1 MTPRGPHPK
10 LTAMAAKE
18 SKKSERFK
26 MTFPAKI
33 VGEPI
38 MTKLS
43 HDFGVSYNMIRGRI
57 TDKGAWLDV
66 ELIGAKK
73 NIDRAL
79 EFLKERGVTIAP
91 LES

>member
-1 MTPRGPHPK
+1 MTP
-10 LTAMAAKE
+10 KE

-57 TDKGAWLDV
+57 TGEQYEAALAATAAFRA
-66 ELIGAKK
+66 EL
-73 NIDRAL
+73 
-79 EFLKERGVTIAP
+79 
-91 LES
+91 

>member
-1 MTPRGPHPK
+1 
-10 LTAMAAKE
+10 MA
-18 SKKSERFK
+18 SKDARKSERFK

-73 NIDRAL
+73 NIERAL
-79 EFLKERGVTIAP
+79 EFLAERGVTIGP
-91 LES
+91 LEG

>member
-1 MTPRGPHPK
+1 
-10 LTAMAAKE
+10 MASKE
-18 SKKSERFK
+18 SKRSEKFK

-43 HDFGVSYNMIRGRI
+43 HEFGVSYNMIRGRI

-66 ELIGAKK
+66 ELLGAKK
-73 NIDRAL
+73 NIERAL
-79 EFLKERGVTIAP
+79 VFLGERGVTVSP

>member
-1 MTPRGPHPK
+1 M
-10 LTAMAAKE
+10 AKE
-18 SKKSERFK
+18 SRKSEKFK

-66 ELIGAKK
+66 ELLGAKK

-79 EFLKERGVTIAP
+79 DFLKERGVTIAP
-91 LES
+91 LDA

>member
-1 MTPRGPHPK
+1 
-10 LTAMAAKE
+10 MASKE
-18 SKKSERFK
+18 SKRSEKFK

-66 ELIGAKK
+66 ELLGAKK
-73 NIDRAL
+73 NIERAL
-79 EFLKERGVTIAP
+79 IFLGERGVAVSP

>member
-1 MTPRGPHPK
+1 MTP
-10 LTAMAAKE
+10 KE
-18 SKKSERFK
+18 SRKSEKFK
-26 MTFPAKI
+26 MTVPAKI

-66 ELIGAKK
+66 ELLGAKK
-73 NIDRAL
+73 NIERAL

>member
-1 MTPRGPHPK
+1 
-10 LTAMAAKE
+10 MASKE
-18 SKKSERFK
+18 TKRSEKFK

-43 HDFGVSYNMIRGRI
+43 HDFGVNYNMIRGRI

-66 ELIGAKK
+66 ELVGVKK

-79 EFLKERGVTIAP
+79 IFLGERGVTIAP
-91 LES
+91 FQT

>member
-1 MTPRGPHPK
+1 MGPK
-10 LTAMAAKE
+10 LLTMTSKE

-66 ELIGAKK
+66 ELLGPKK
-73 NIDRAL
+73 NIGRAL
-79 EFLKERGVTIAP
+79 EFLKERGVAIAP
-91 LES
+91 LEG

>member
-1 MTPRGPHPK
+1 MTP
-10 LTAMAAKE
+10 KE
-18 SKKSERFK
+18 SRKSEKFK

-66 ELIGAKK
+66 ELLGAKK

-79 EFLKERGVTIAP
+79 EFLKERGVTISP
-91 LES
+91 LEA

>member
-1 MTPRGPHPK
+1 MSARD
-10 LTAMAAKE
+10 AKK
-18 SKKSERFK
+18 SSERFK

-57 TDKGAWLDV
+57 TEKGAWLDV
-66 ELIGAKK
+66 ELLGPKK
-73 NIDRAL
+73 NIEKAL
-79 EFLKERGVTIAP
+79 AFLSERGVTISAV
-91 LES
+91 E

>member
-1 MTPRGPHPK
+1 MT
-10 LTAMAAKE
+10 LKE
-18 SKKSERFK
+18 SRKSEKYK

-66 ELIGAKK
+66 ELLGAKK
-73 NIDRAL
+73 NIERAL
-79 EFLKERGVTIAP
+79 EFLKERGVTISP

>member
-1 MTPRGPHPK
+1 MP
-10 LTAMAAKE
+10 AKE
-18 SKKSERFK
+18 VKKSEKFK

-66 ELIGAKK
+66 ELHGTKK
-73 NIDRAL
+73 NIERAL
-79 EFLKERGVTIAP
+79 EFLGERGVTVGP
-91 LES
+91 LDA

>member
-1 MTPRGPHPK
+1 
-10 LTAMAAKE
+10 MASKE
-18 SKKSERFK
+18 SRKSEKFK

>member
-1 MTPRGPHPK
+1 
-10 LTAMAAKE
+10 MASKE
-18 SKKSERFK
+18 SKKSEKFK
-26 MTFPAKI
+26 MVFPAKI

-66 ELIGAKK
+66 ELLGAGK
-73 NIDRAL
+73 NIERAL
-79 EFLKERGVTIAP
+79 LFLKERGVTVSP
-91 LES
+91 LED

>member
-1 MTPRGPHPK
+1 MTP
-10 LTAMAAKE
+10 KE
-18 SKKSERFK
+18 NRKSEKFK

-66 ELIGAKK
+66 ELLGAKK

-79 EFLKERGVTIAP
+79 DFLKERGVTIAP
-91 LES
+91 LEA

>member
-1 MTPRGPHPK
+1 MTP
-10 LTAMAAKE
+10 KE
-18 SKKSERFK
+18 SRKSEKFK

-66 ELIGAKK
+66 ELLGAAK
-73 NIDRAL
+73 NIERAL
-79 EFLKERGVTIAP
+79 SFLKERGVTISP
-91 LES
+91 LDT

>member
-1 MTPRGPHPK
+1 MTP
-10 LTAMAAKE
+10 KE
-18 SKKSERFK
+18 SKKSEKFK

-79 EFLKERGVTIAP
+79 EFLKERGVTIGAF
-91 LES
+91 ES

>member
-1 MTPRGPHPK
+1 MS
-10 LTAMAAKE
+10 AKE
-18 SKKSERFK
+18 TKKSERFK

-43 HDFGVSYNMIRGRI
+43 HDFSVSYNMIRGRI

-66 ELIGAKK
+66 ELLGAKK
-73 NIDRAL
+73 NIERAL

>member
-1 MTPRGPHPK
+1 MASKETKRSEKFK
-10 LTAMAAKE
+10 L
-18 SKKSERFK
+18 
-26 MTFPAKI
+26 TFPAKI

-43 HDFGVSYNMIRGRI
+43 HEFGVSYNMIRGRI

-66 ELIGAKK
+66 ELLGAKK
-73 NIDRAL
+73 NIERAL
-79 EFLKERGVTIAP
+79 VFLGERGVTVSP

>member
-1 MTPRGPHPK
+1 
-10 LTAMAAKE
+10 MASKE
-18 SKKSERFK
+18 SKRSEKFK
-26 MTFPAKI
+26 LTVPAKI

-66 ELIGAKK
+66 ELLGAKK
-73 NIDRAL
+73 NIERAL
-79 EFLKERGVTIAP
+79 VFLGERGVTVSP

>member
-1 MTPRGPHPK
+1 M
-10 LTAMAAKE
+10 AKE
-18 SKKSERFK
+18 VRKSEKFK

-66 ELIGAKK
+66 ELLGAKK

-79 EFLKERGVTIAP
+79 DFLKERGVTIAP
-91 LES
+91 LDA

>member
-1 MTPRGPHPK
+1 MTP
-10 LTAMAAKE
+10 KE
-18 SKKSERFK
+18 SRKSEKFK

-79 EFLKERGVTIAP
+79 EFLKERGVTISP
-91 LES
+91 LEV

>member
-1 MTPRGPHPK
+1 
-10 LTAMAAKE
+10 MASKE
-18 SKKSERFK
+18 SKRSEKFK

-43 HDFGVSYNMIRGRI
+43 HEFGVSYNMIRGRI

-66 ELIGAKK
+66 ELLGAKK
-73 NIDRAL
+73 SIKRAL
-79 EFLKERGVTIAP
+79 AFLGERGVTVSP

>member
-1 MTPRGPHPK
+1 
-10 LTAMAAKE
+10 MASKE
-18 SKKSERFK
+18 SKRSEKFK
-26 MTFPAKI
+26 LTFPAKI

-43 HDFGVSYNMIRGRI
+43 HEFGVSYNMIRGRI

-66 ELIGAKK
+66 ELLGAKK

-79 EFLKERGVTIAP
+79 DFLKERGVTIAP
-91 LES
+91 LDA

>member
-1 MTPRGPHPK
+1 MTP
-10 LTAMAAKE
+10 KE
-18 SKKSERFK
+18 SKKSEKFK

-79 EFLKERGVTIAP
+79 EFLKERGVTIGA
-91 LES
+91 LEA

>member
-1 MTPRGPHPK
+1 
-10 LTAMAAKE
+10 MASKE
-18 SKKSERFK
+18 TKRSEKFK

-73 NIDRAL
+73 NIERAL
-79 EFLKERGVTIAP
+79 VFLGERGVAVAP

>member
-1 MTPRGPHPK
+1 
-10 LTAMAAKE
+10 MASKE
-18 SKKSERFK
+18 TKKSEKFK

-43 HDFGVSYNMIRGRI
+43 HDFGVAYNMIRGRI

-66 ELIGAKK
+66 ELIGLKK
-73 NIDRAL
+73 NIERAL
-79 EFLKERGVTIAP
+79 GFLSERGVTVAP
-91 LES
+91 LEG

>member
-1 MTPRGPHPK
+1 MASKEAKRSEKHK
-10 LTAMAAKE
+10 L
-18 SKKSERFK
+18 
-26 MTFPAKI
+26 TFPAKI

-66 ELIGAKK
+66 ELLGTKK
-73 NIDRAL
+73 NIERAV
-79 EFLKERGVTIAP
+79 EFLKERGVTVAP
-91 LES
+91 FDA

>member
-1 MTPRGPHPK
+1 MTP
-10 LTAMAAKE
+10 KE
-18 SKKSERFK
+18 TEKSERFR

-66 ELIGAKK
+66 ELLGAKK
-73 NIDRAL
+73 NIVRAL
-79 EFLKERGVTIAP
+79 QFLGERGVTVAP
-91 LES
+91 LEG

>member
-1 MTPRGPHPK
+1 MS
-10 LTAMAAKE
+10 AKDA
-18 SKKSERFK
+18 KKSERFK

-43 HDFGVSYNMIRGRI
+43 HDFGVAYNMIRGRI

-66 ELIGAKK
+66 ELLGAKK

-79 EFLKERGVTIAP
+79 EFLKERGVTIGP